1 MLEMLHSGSESSNTV
16 FAVSEFGMAMRARSR
31 LGSDV
36 DENWRVG
43 PGFCIMAGMR
53 GVRQWLEYAAMW
65 LVLKT
70 AGILPR
76 RGARAYGAGVAFLFF
91 ALAPR
96 LKRIALFNLKLAF
109 PEWNDETRREVVSG
123 MIRQLGWM
131 GGEFSQFPKYTAERT
146 KEIVLLDGLENFL
159 AAERA
164 GKGVLVLTGHFS
176 AWELAPFA
184 QARFGYPLSFLAR
197 EVENAHVDTLVNS
210 YRTLSGN
217 KPIEK
222 NQSARVV
229 LRVLAD
235 RGTVGILADQNT
247 ILEEGVFV
255 NFFGIPACTTTG
267 IARMALHTGAP
278 VVPGYILWDAAIAKY
293 YLRFDPALE
302 LVRTGNTEE
311 DVRENTAR
319 FTRVIEEIVRKN
331 PEQWVWVHKRWKTR
345 PAGEK
350 SIYPF

>member
-1 MLEMLHSGSESSNTV
+1 
-16 FAVSEFGMAMRARSR
+16 
-31 LGSDV
+31 
-36 DENWRVG
+36 
-43 PGFCIMAGMR
+43 MAGMR

-65 LVLKT
+65 LVLNT

-76 RGARAYGAGVAFLFF
+76 RAARAYGAGVAFVFF
-91 ALAPR
+91 AFVPQ

-109 PEWNDETRREVVSG
+109 PDWSEEKRREVVTG

-131 GGEFSQFPKYTAERT
+131 GGEFSQFPKYTAERI
-146 KEIVLLDGLENFL
+146 KEIVELDGLENFL
-159 AAERA
+159 AAERD

-184 QARFGYPLSFLAR
+184 QARFGFPLSFLAR
-197 EVENAHVDTLVNS
+197 EVENPRVDALVNS

-217 KPIEK
+217 QPIEK
-222 NQSARVV
+222 NQSARAV
-229 LRVLAD
+229 LRVLGD
-235 RGTVGILADQNT
+235 GGTVGILADQNT

-255 NFFGIPACTTTG
+255 DFFGIPACTTTG
-267 IARMALHTGAP
+267 IARMALHTGAA
-278 VVPGYILWDAAIAKY
+278 VVPGYILWDAALGKY
-293 YLRFDPALE
+293 RLRFDAALE
-302 LVRTGNTEE
+302 LARSENTEA
-311 DVRENTAR
+311 DVLENTAR
-319 FTRVIEEIVRKN
+319 FTKVIEEIVRNN

>member
-1 MLEMLHSGSESSNTV
+1 
-16 FAVSEFGMAMRARSR
+16 
-31 LGSDV
+31 
-36 DENWRVG
+36 
-43 PGFCIMAGMR
+43 MAGMR
-53 GVRQWLEYAAMW
+53 GARQWLEYAAMW

-70 AGILPR
+70 AGLLPR
-76 RGARAYGAGVAFLFF
+76 SAARAYGAGVAFVFF
-91 ALAPR
+91 AALPR
-96 LKRIALFNLKLAF
+96 LRRIASFNLKLAF
-109 PEWNDETRREVVSG
+109 PDWSDAQRRGVVNG

-131 GGEFSQFPKYTAERT
+131 GGEFSQFPKYTAERI
-146 KEIVLLDGLENFL
+146 KEIVVLDGVENFL
-159 AAERA
+159 EAQRA
-164 GKGVLVLTGHFS
+164 GKGVLILTGHFS

-184 QARFGYPLSFLAR
+184 QARFGHPMSFLAR
-197 EVENAHVDTLVNS
+197 EVENVRVDALVNS

-222 NQSARVV
+222 NQSARAV
-229 LRVLAD
+229 LRALAE
-235 RGTVGILADQNT
+235 GGKVGILADQNT

-255 NFFGIPACTTTG
+255 DFFGIPASTTTG
-267 IARMALHTGAP
+267 IARMALHTGAA
-278 VVPGYILWDAAIAKY
+278 VVPGYLLWDTAIGKY
-293 YLRFDPALE
+293 RLRFDPVVE
-302 LVRTGNTEE
+302 LSRTGNVSEKEYTEE

>member
-1 MLEMLHSGSESSNTV
+1 
-16 FAVSEFGMAMRARSR
+16 
-31 LGSDV
+31 
-36 DENWRVG
+36 
-43 PGFCIMAGMR
+43 
-53 GVRQWLEYAAMW
+53 MW

-70 AGILPR
+70 AGVLPR
-76 RGARAYGAGVAFLFF
+76 RAARAYGADVAYVFF

-96 LKRIALFNLKLAF
+96 LRRIASFNLKLAF
-109 PEWNDETRREVVSG
+109 PEWSDEKRRDVVNG

-131 GGEFSQFPKYTAERT
+131 GGEFSQFPKYTAERI
-146 KEIVLLDGLENFL
+146 KEIVGLDGLENFL

-184 QARFGYPLSFLAR
+184 QARFGHPLSFLAR
-197 EVENAHVDTLVNS
+197 EVENRRVDALVNY

-222 NQSARVV
+222 HQSARAV
-229 LRVLAD
+229 LRVLSEGGA
-235 RGTVGILADQNT
+235 VGILADQNT

-255 NFFGIPACTTTG
+255 DFFGVPACTTTG
-267 IARMALHTGAP
+267 IARMALHTGAA
-278 VVPGYILWDAAIAKY
+278 VVPGYLLWDGTIGKY
-293 YLRFDPALE
+293 QLRFDPALE
-302 LVRTGNTEE
+302 LARTGNSDE

-319 FTRVIEEIVRKN
+319 FAKVIEEIVRKN

-345 PAGEK
+345 PVGEK
-350 SIYPF
+350 SVYPF

>member
-1 MLEMLHSGSESSNTV
+1 MDRLR
-16 FAVSEFGMAMRARSR
+16 FGPRRPERKR
-31 LGSDV
+31 LRQPGYRWGA
-36 DENWRVG
+36 DENWRG
-43 PGFCIMAGMR
+43 WPGFCIMAGMR

-76 RGARAYGAGVAFLFF
+76 RAARAYGAAVAFVFF

-109 PEWNDETRREVVSG
+109 PDWSDEKRREVVSG
-123 MIRQLGWM
+123 MIGQLGWM
-131 GGEFSQFPKYTAERT
+131 GGEFSQFPKYTAERI
-146 KEIVLLDGLENFL
+146 KEIVVLDGLENFL

-197 EVENAHVDTLVNS
+197 EVENARVDALVNS

-217 KPIEK
+217 RPIEK
-222 NQSARVV
+222 NQSARAV
-229 LRVLAD
+229 LRVLGEG
-235 RGTVGILADQNT
+235 GTVGILADQNT

-255 NFFGIPACTTTG
+255 DFFGIPACTTTG

-278 VVPGYILWDAAIAKY
+278 VVPGYISWDAAIGKY
-293 YLRFDPALE
+293 RLRFDAALE
-302 LVRTGNTEE
+302 LARTGNTES
-311 DVRENTAR
+311 DVLVNTAR
-319 FTRVIEEIVRKN
+319 FAKVIEEIVRKN

>member
-1 MLEMLHSGSESSNTV
+1 
-16 FAVSEFGMAMRARSR
+16 
-31 LGSDV
+31 
-36 DENWRVG
+36 
-43 PGFCIMAGMR
+43 MAGMR
-53 GVRQWLEYAAMW
+53 GVRQWFEFAAMW

-70 AGILPR
+70 AGLLPR
-76 RGARAYGAGVAFLFF
+76 GAARAYGAGVAFVFF

-96 LKRIALFNLKLAF
+96 LRLIALFNLKLAF
-109 PEWNDETRREVVSG
+109 PEWSDAQRRGVVDG

-131 GGEFSQFPKYTAERT
+131 GGEFSQFPKYTAERI
-146 KEIVLLDGLENFL
+146 KEIVMLDGLENFL
-159 AAERA
+159 EAERA

-184 QARFGYPLSFLAR
+184 QARFGHPLSFLAR
-197 EVENAHVDTLVNS
+197 EVENARVDALVNT

-217 KPIEK
+217 RTIEK
-222 NQSARVV
+222 NQSARAV
-229 LRVLAD
+229 LRVLASG
-235 RGTVGILADQNT
+235 RTVGILTDQNT

-255 NFFGIPACTTTG
+255 DFFGIPACTTTG
-267 IARMALHTGAP
+267 IARMALHTGAA
-278 VVPGYILWDAAIAKY
+278 VVPGYLLWDAAMGKY
-293 YLRFDPALE
+293 RLRFDRAVE
-302 LVRTGNTEE
+302 LSRAGNTSGKGDASGKDYTEA
-311 DVRENTAR
+311 DVLENTAR

>member
-1 MLEMLHSGSESSNTV
+1 
-16 FAVSEFGMAMRARSR
+16 MAAM
-31 LGSDV
+31 V
-36 DENWRVG
+36 
-43 PGFCIMAGMR
+43 
-53 GVRQWLEYAAMW
+53 GVRQWLEYAAVW

-76 RGARAYGAGVAFLFF
+76 RAARAYGAGVAFVFF
-91 ALAPR
+91 ALVPR
-96 LKRIALFNLKLAF
+96 LRRIALFNLKLAF
-109 PEWNDETRREVVSG
+109 PEWSDEQRRHVVSG
-123 MIRQLGWM
+123 MIRQMGWM
-131 GGEFSQFPKYTAERT
+131 GGEFSQFPKYTVERI
-146 KEIVLLDGLENFL
+146 KEIVELDGLENFL

-164 GKGVLVLTGHFS
+164 GKGVLVLTGHIS

-197 EVENAHVDTLVNS
+197 EVENRRADALVNS
-210 YRTLSGN
+210 YRTVSGN

-222 NQSARVV
+222 NQSARAV
-229 LRVLAD
+229 LRVLSD
-235 RGTVGILADQNT
+235 GGTVGILADQNT

-255 NFFGIPACTTTG
+255 DFFGIHACTTTG
-267 IARMALHTGAP
+267 IARMALHTGAA
-278 VVPGYILWDAAIAKY
+278 VVPGYILWDASIGKY
-293 YLRFDPALE
+293 RLRFDAALE
-302 LVRTGNTEE
+302 LARTGNTEE

-319 FTRVIEEIVRKN
+319 FTKVIEGIVRKN

>member
-1 MLEMLHSGSESSNTV
+1 
-16 FAVSEFGMAMRARSR
+16 MAAMDGA
-31 LGSDV
+31 
-36 DENWRVG
+36 
-43 PGFCIMAGMR
+43 
-53 GVRQWLEYAAMW
+53 RQWLEYAAMW

-76 RGARAYGAGVAFLFF
+76 RAARAYGAGVAFVFF
-91 ALAPR
+91 ALVPR

-109 PEWNDETRREVVSG
+109 PDWSDERRREVVRG

-131 GGEFSQFPKYTAERT
+131 GGEFSQFPKYPAERI
-146 KEIVLLDGLENFL
+146 KEIVVLDGLENFL
-159 AAERA
+159 AAARA
-164 GKGVLVLTGHFS
+164 GKGVLVLTGHFG

-197 EVENAHVDTLVNS
+197 EVENARVDALVNY

-222 NQSARVV
+222 NQSARAV
-229 LRVLAD
+229 LRVLGEG
-235 RGTVGILADQNT
+235 GTVGILADQNT

-255 NFFGIPACTTTG
+255 DFFGIPACSTTG
-267 IARMALHTGAP
+267 IARMALHTGAA
-278 VVPGYILWDAAIAKY
+278 VVPGYILWDSAIGKY
-293 YLRFDPALE
+293 RLRFDAAVE
-302 LVRTGNTEE
+302 LSQTGNTEN

-319 FTRVIEEIVRKN
+319 FTKVIEEIVRKN

>member
-1 MLEMLHSGSESSNTV
+1 
-16 FAVSEFGMAMRARSR
+16 
-31 LGSDV
+31 
-36 DENWRVG
+36 
-43 PGFCIMAGMR
+43 
-53 GVRQWLEYAAMW
+53 MW

-76 RGARAYGAGVAFLFF
+76 RAARAYGAGVAFVFF
-91 ALAPR
+91 ALVPR

-109 PEWNDETRREVVSG
+109 PDWSDEERQRVVRG

-131 GGEFSQFPKYTAERT
+131 GGEFSQFPKYTAERI

-159 AAERA
+159 AAARG

-197 EVENAHVDTLVNS
+197 EIENARVDALVNS
-210 YRTLSGN
+210 YRTVSGN

-222 NQSARVV
+222 NQSARAV
-229 LRVLAD
+229 LRVLGEG
-235 RGTVGILADQNT
+235 GTVGILADQNT
-247 ILEEGVFV
+247 ILAEGVFV
-255 NFFGIPACTTTG
+255 DFFGIPACTTTG
-267 IARMALHTGAP
+267 IARMALHTGAA
-278 VVPGYILWDAAIAKY
+278 VVPGYILWDAAIGKY
-293 YLRFDPALE
+293 RLRFDAALE
-302 LVRTGNTEE
+302 LVRTGDTET

-319 FTRVIEEIVRKN
+319 FTKVIEEIVRKN

-350 SIYPF
+350 SVYPF

>member
-1 MLEMLHSGSESSNTV
+1 VLLERWRRG
-16 FAVSEFGMAMRARSR
+16 AV
-31 LGSDV
+31 
-36 DENWRVG
+36 
-43 PGFCIMAGMR
+43 FCIIAAMDGA
-53 GVRQWLEYAAMW
+53 RQWFEYAAMW

-76 RGARAYGAGVAFLFF
+76 RAARAYGAAVACVFF
-91 ALAPR
+91 GLVPR

-109 PEWNDETRREVVSG
+109 PEWSDERRREVVSG

-131 GGEFSQFPKYTAERT
+131 GGEFSQFPKYTAERI
-146 KEIVLLDGLENFL
+146 KEIVVLDGPENFL
-159 AAERA
+159 AAERG

-197 EVENAHVDTLVNS
+197 EVENAKVNTLVNY

-222 NQSARVV
+222 NQSARAV
-229 LRVLAD
+229 LRVLGGG
-235 RGTVGILADQNT
+235 GTVGILADQNT

-255 NFFGIPACTTTG
+255 DFFGIPACTTTG
-267 IARMALHTGAP
+267 IARMALHTGAA
-278 VVPGYILWDAAIAKY
+278 VVPGYILWDAAIGKY
-293 YLRFDPALE
+293 RLTFDSPVE
-302 LVRTGNTEE
+302 LARTGNTES
-311 DVRENTAR
+311 DVLENTAR
-319 FTRVIEEIVRKN
+319 FTKVIEEIVRKN

>member
-1 MLEMLHSGSESSNTV
+1 
-16 FAVSEFGMAMRARSR
+16 
-31 LGSDV
+31 
-36 DENWRVG
+36 
-43 PGFCIMAGMR
+43 MR

-76 RGARAYGAGVAFLFF
+76 RAARAYGAGVAFLFF
-91 ALAPR
+91 GLVPR
-96 LKRIALFNLKLAF
+96 LKKIALFNLKLAF
-109 PEWNDETRREVVSG
+109 PDWSDERRREVMRG

-131 GGEFSQFPKYTAERT
+131 GGEFSQFPKYTAERI
-146 KEIVLLDGLENFL
+146 KEIVALDDLENFM
-159 AAERA
+159 AAERG

-197 EVENAHVDTLVNS
+197 EVENPLVDALVNS

-217 KPIEK
+217 RPIEK
-222 NQSARVV
+222 NQSARAV
-229 LRVLAD
+229 LRVVGD
-235 RGTVGILADQNT
+235 GGTVGILADQNT

-255 NFFGIPACTTTG
+255 DFFGIPACTTTG
-267 IARMALHTGAP
+267 IARMALHTGAT
-278 VVPGYILWDAAIAKY
+278 VVPGYILWDAAIGKY
-293 YLRFDPALE
+293 RLRFDTALE
-302 LVRTGNTEE
+302 LTRTGNTEE

-319 FTRVIEEIVRKN
+319 FTKVIEGIVRKN

-345 PAGEK
+345 PVGEK